1 MRSLREIRKA
11 NILALMATRRENQ
24 SAFAKALGKDRN
36 QIYQWLKPEGEPNA
50 RGISDTTAREIE
62 SLLGLSLN
70 WMDQDR
76 EGNKVTVPA
85 FTIRAVDGR
94 DGVNQETD
102 VMIPVMDI
110 EVSAGN
116 GTPVPEFL
124 PTRYELPYQIAW
136 LHSVGARPSDILIM
150 PVRGRSME
158 PVLWHGDKVVLHRGR
173 TDVRDGCVY
182 ALLHHGE
189 ARVKRLFRHGNGLL
203 VTSDNADK
211 QRYPDEVIDAED
223 LHRVLVLGQ
232 AIDRMGAGGLG
243 L

>member
-1 MRSLREIRKA
+1 MRPVREIRKT
-11 NILALMATRRENQ
+11 NLIALMERRGENQ
-24 SAFAKALGKDRN
+24 ASFARALGKDRN
-36 QIYQWLKPEGEPNA
+36 QVYQWLKSEGESSA

-62 SLLGLSLN
+62 RTLGLPVN
-70 WMDQDR
+70 WMDQDHDGR
-76 EGNKVTVPA
+76 VVTVPA

-94 DGVNQETD
+94 DGVNFETD

-136 LHSVGARPSDILIM
+136 LHSVGARPTDILIM

-182 ALLHHGE
+182 ALLHNGE
-189 ARVKRLFRHGNGLL
+189 ARVKRLFRKGAGLR
-203 VTSDNADK
+203 VTSDNPDK
-211 QRYPDEVIDAED
+211 QRYPDELVEPED
-223 LHRVLVLGQ
+223 MHRVLILGQ